1 MGELLAELDC
11 APRDKLWLA
20 QHAATGIGDLMHSF
34 VTRGIDWGKPIR
46 ISYHGA

>member
-11 APRDKLWLA
+11 APREKLWRSMQQPA
-20 QHAATGIGDLMHSF
+20 SGISCIHN
-34 VTRGIDWGKPIR
+34 VTRGIDWGTPIR